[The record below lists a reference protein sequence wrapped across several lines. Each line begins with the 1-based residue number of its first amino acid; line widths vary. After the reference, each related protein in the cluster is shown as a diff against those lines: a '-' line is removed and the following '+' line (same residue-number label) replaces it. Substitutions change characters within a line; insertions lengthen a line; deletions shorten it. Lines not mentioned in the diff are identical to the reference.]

1 MKIKY
6 LIPNGSKLWF
16 RQRLQRSDLTIMA
29 KVLQFRNPK
38 KMVFGSEISSNKDE
52 LDFELLRNEI
62 NYILECILVNAL

>member
-1 MKIKY
+1 MVQNY
-6 LIPNGSKLWF
+6 GSDNVSNIS
-16 RQRLQRSDLTIMA
+16 SDLTIMA

-38 KMVFGSEISSNKDE
+38 KMVFGSEISSNEDE

>member
-1 MKIKY
+1 MAQNY
-6 LIPNGSKLWF
+6 GSDNVSNIS
-16 RQRLQRSDLTIMA
+16 SDLTIMA